1 MNIFQW
7 KEEYSVDHA
16 EIDTQH
22 KRLFQLAGD
31 LHSAMTEGKGK
42 AALSTTL
49 NSLIEYTKHHFA
61 CEEKLMQK
69 HHYPDYAAHKAFH
82 DDLTARVLEFEKS
95 FTAGKTLMTVE
106 LFQFLKDWLSH
117 HIGETDRKVS
127 EYLKTKAAA

>member
-95 FTAGKTLMTVE
+95 FTAGKTLMAGE
-106 LFQFLKDWLSH
+106 LFHFLN
-117 HIGETDRKVS
+117 
-127 EYLKTKAAA
+127 A